1 MKVQFVNPFLDA
13 AVEVITQESA
23 APVSRGSLRFE
34 GNPYTTEEVTAVVGI
49 SGTIRGSMYLS
60 MSTETALALVGRMLG
75 QPVDAFDELAQSGIA
90 ELSNV
95 VAGTAATRLAA
106 LGMESTITP
115 PLMLLGAGARI
126 SALDLQ
132 RLVVELGTFCG
143 LVRIHVAIREA

>member
-1 MKVQFVNPFLDA
+1 MKVQFVNPFIDA
-13 AVEVITQESA
+13 AVEVIAQESA
-23 APVSRGSLRFE
+23 AAVSRGALRVE
-34 GNPYTTEEVTAVVGI
+34 GNPYTTEDVTAVVGI
-49 SGTIRGSMYLS
+49 SGTVRGSMYLS
-60 MSTETALALVGRMLG
+60 MSTATALALVSRMLG

-95 VAGTAATRLAA
+95 VAGTAATRLAT
-106 LGMESTITP
+106 LGVESTITP

-143 LVRIHVAIREA
+143 PVRIHVAIREA